1 VLRLCGLLLWLLLAA
16 APIGLRAQAP
26 EETGV
31 ITGTVMEAG
40 LDRPLAEVTVTI
52 RGLTLGTTTDAA
64 GRYTLRLV
72 PPGDHILVFS
82 RRGYQRGTVADV
94 RVAAGQT
101 TTADA
106 QLKPEYYEM
115 DLFEVIA
122 EPYEE
127 SAVQI
132 LQDRQEAAALVD
144 ALGADFIA
152 RVGAW
157 DAAEA
162 VSKVTGTTIVAG
174 KFAVVR
180 GLADRYTI
188 AMLNGGE
195 IPSADPYRKA
205 AQLDQFPAG
214 MIERIEVSKTFT
226 PDQPGGFTGGAINIV
241 SRSFPEAFAFTTQ
254 VGVGYNTAATLQD
267 GFLTTKGGSTD
278 WLGMDDGYRAL
289 PAALDDVDYTQLFPG
304 VPGVRADSLDS
315 VPEVFRVADV
325 GAANALLFAQRYVAL
340 SRAFDNTRLGPEES
354 RAPVNHNFNL
364 SFGDTQPVLGRR
376 LGYYAGL
383 NYERRYFL
391 YEGTQARWLFPIIPP
406 GEPPGLAQPR
416 VDVTDVR
423 GVEEIIWGAT
433 VNLAYE
439 LNENHELGF
448 VFLYTRNTEN
458 LGRLRVGPAST
469 DNFGRDQISYL
480 NEAHWTERAL
490 QGFQLK
496 GRHDLPDLAGIRL
509 DWLAS
514 LSDTTQDEPDYRLFN
529 FSANPGGSLDL
540 AGSSGAPE
548 PAGGPTRYFRELAEN
563 NLTLKGDLTAPFSF
577 WGGLESRLKAG
588 AFHSQSERTFRERT
602 FTYLAGGAGGDPLTL
617 PERFLSYD
625 GPGFSEFRNPR
636 GGLVGYQIQQP
647 FTDALVGNSRYRG
660 EQEIQ
665 ALYTMLELPVWE
677 RFTLIGGVRYETTDL
692 TAESLVAGAN
702 ISVNTNT
709 AIRQRDWLPAAGFKW
724 EVITNMNLRFNF
736 AQTLARPTFREF
748 SGLRS
753 YDVTGDEIFVGNPSL
768 RMSAVDNWDL
778 RWEWFRRPGEV
789 LSASVFYKDITRP
802 IERIALDGFKGDEIS
817 YTNFPSA
824 RVFGFEVEA
833 RSSLDVLD
841 ELLADFNLGVN
852 FAWIESEVR
861 NVPRIIESKA
871 LVGVDGRTR
880 PLFDQ
885 SPYVIN
891 ADLTYAN
898 QRLGTTVTL
907 AYSVFGERLYLVNN
921 GGYDVYEQPA
931 AQLDLVLRQRFS
943 KHWRLQFGI
952 RNLLDPVVE
961 RTYGRDGEVPHP
973 LAPYSSFR
981 RGRIFSFALGYDY

>member
-1 VLRLCGLLLWLLLAA
+1 VALVVLLLLAA
-16 APIGLRAQAP
+16 GLTGLRAQAP
-26 EETGV
+26 EQTGV

-132 LQDRQEAAALVD
+132 LQDRQEASALVD
-144 ALGADFIA
+144 ALGSDFLA
-152 RVGAW
+152 KVGVG

-162 VSKVTGTTIVAG
+162 VAKVTGTTIVNG

-180 GLADRYTI
+180 GLADRYTT
-188 AMLNGGE
+188 ATLNGGE

-241 SRSFPEAFAFTTQ
+241 SRSFPEAFAFSSQ
-254 VGVGYNTAATLQD
+254 VGVGYNTAATFQS

-278 WLGMDDGYRAL
+278 WLGIDDGFRAL

-304 VPGVRADSLDS
+304 ITGVRADSLDS
-315 VPEVFRVADV
+315 VPEVFRLSDV
-325 GAANALLFAQRYVAL
+325 GANAELFAQRYVAL
-340 SRAFDNTRLGPEES
+340 SRSFENTRLGPES
-354 RAPVNHNFNL
+354 SSAPVNHNFNL

-383 NYERRYFL
+383 NYDRKFFL
-391 YEGTQARWLFPIIPP
+391 LEGTQARWIFPVVPP
-406 GEPPGLAQPR
+406 GEPPGASQPR
-416 VDVTDVR
+416 QQVTDVR
-423 GVEEIIWGAT
+423 GVEEISWGAT
-433 VNLAYE
+433 VSLAYE
-439 LNENHELGF
+439 LNENHELRF
-448 VFLYTRNTEN
+448 VFLYTKNTEN

-480 NEAHWTERAL
+480 NEAHWTERGL

-509 DWLAS
+509 DWLTS

-529 FSANPGGSLDL
+529 YSVNPGGSIDL
-540 AGSSGAPE
+540 SGSSGAPE

-563 NLTLKGDLTAPFSF
+563 NITLKGDVTVPFSL
-577 WGGLESRLKAG
+577 GNGLESRFKTG
-588 AFHSQSERTFRERT
+588 AYHSHSERTFRERT

-617 PERFLSYD
+617 PERFLSYE
-625 GPGFSEFRNPR
+625 GLGYTEFRNPR

-647 FTDALVGNSRYRG
+647 FTDALVGNSRYQG

-665 ALYTMLELPVWE
+665 ALYTMIELPVWE

-692 TAESLVAGAN
+692 QTESRVAGAN
-702 ISVNTNT
+702 ISVNTNSV
-709 AIRQRDWLPAAGFKW
+709 IRQRDWLPAAGFKW

-736 AQTLARPTFREF
+736 AQTVARPTFREF

-753 YDVTGDEIFVGNPSL
+753 YDVTGDEIFVGNPNL
-768 RMSAVDNWDL
+768 RMSAIDNWDL

-789 LSASVFYKDITRP
+789 LSASVFYKDITGP

-824 RVFGFEVEA
+824 RVFGFEIEA

-852 FAWIESEVR
+852 FAWIESEAR
-861 NVPRIIESKA
+861 NVPGIIESKA
-871 LVGVDGRTR
+871 LVGIQAPTR

-898 QRLGTTVTL
+898 ERLGTTVTL
-907 AYSVFGERLYLVNN
+907 AYSVFGERLYIVNN
-921 GGYDVYEQPA
+921 GGYDIYEQPA
-931 AQLDLVLRQRFS
+931 AQLDLIARQRLGR
-943 KHWRLQFGI
+943 HWRLHFGI
-952 RNLLDPVVE
+952 RNLLDPEFE
-961 RTYGRDGEVPHP
+961 RIYGRSGEVTPA
-973 LAPYSSFR
+973 LLPYSRFR
-981 RGRIFSFALGYDY
+981 RGRTFSIALSYDY